1 MMRKFLA
8 GLLTLLLGVG
18 VAYGG
23 DKPLNILFIL
33 TDDQAT
39 DTIGAHGNERIATPS
54 IDRLAD
60 AGMSFTHVFNQGSW
74 SGAVCAPSRR
84 MINTGRYLY
93 HTGMGPQED
102 KQGADAGNYKLFG
115 EVFREAGYNTFMTGK
130 WHLPMPVF
138 ERSFTHGK
146 AVFKGGMSNLKSG
159 GQWSA
164 DFVDYDL
171 AAEGEA
177 KYRAY
182 KGDKHTSE
190 MIADAA
196 VDFLGSD
203 NADAKP
209 FMMYVA
215 FLAPHD
221 PRQSPDEYV
230 EKYPA
235 QSIDLPES
243 FMGEHPFDQGDHY
256 IRDEILM
263 RFPRD
268 PENVKG
274 FIGEYYAMIEHV
286 DMQIGRILDA
296 LEASGQADNTLVI
309 FTSDHGLAV
318 GKHGLLGK
326 QNQYDHSVR
335 APFIIKGPGVPAG
348 KQSAAMFYLASAYPT
363 AVEMAGLEVP
373 PSVEMPSVLPVVRG
387 EKEAVYE
394 SIYGSYRH
402 FQRMLRRDDYKL
414 IYYPHIR
421 KTQLFDM
428 NKDPNELT
436 NLAGEPRYQAMIEE
450 MMAELEVWK
459 RLVGDPLDN
468 ENVEDSF
475 KAMGGVKDLDHRKRD
490 WKE

>member
-1 MMRKFLA
+1 MRKLFLILSA
-8 GLLTLLLGVG
+8 LVLG
-18 VAYGG
+18 ASCSHA
-23 DKPLNILFIL
+23 DDAPLNILFIL
-33 TDDQAT
+33 TDDQAS
-39 DTIGAHGNERIATPS
+39 DTIAAHGNEHISTPS

-60 AGMSFTHVFNQGSW
+60 SGMSFTHVFNQGSW

-84 MINTGRYLY
+84 MINTGRHIYR
-93 HTGMGPQED
+93 TGMGPKDD
-102 KQGADAGNYKLFG
+102 KQGADASDYKLFG
-115 EVFREAGYNTFMTGK
+115 EAFRDAGYTTFMTGK

-146 AVFKGGMSNLKSG
+146 AVFDGGMSNLEKG

-164 DFVDYDL
+164 DFVDYD
-171 AAEGEA
+171 ASASGEA
-177 KYRAY
+177 RYRAY

-190 MIADAA
+190 VIADAA
-196 VDFLGSD
+196 VDFLDSESL
-203 NADAKP
+203 AEAP

-230 EKYPA
+230 AKYPGE
-235 QSIDLPES
+235 SMDLPAS

-256 IRDEILM
+256 IRDEILA

-268 PENVKG
+268 PDVVKD
-274 FIGEYYAMIEHV
+274 FIGEYYAMIEHM
-286 DMQIGRILDA
+286 DTQIGRILDA
-296 LEASGQADNTLVI
+296 LEASGQADNTLII

-335 APFIIKGPGVPAG
+335 APFILKGPHVPAG
-348 KQSAAMFYLASAYPT
+348 KRAKGMFYIASAYPT
-363 AVEMAGLEVP
+363 ALEMAGLDIP
-373 PSVEMPSVLPVVRG
+373 ASVQMPSVAPLVRG
-387 EKEAVYE
+387 EKETE
-394 SIYGSYRH
+394 LSSIYGSYRH
-402 FQRMLRRDDYKL
+402 YQRMLRDDDYKL

-428 NKDPNELT
+428 QNDPDELV
-436 NLAGEPRYQAMIEE
+436 NLADNPDQEKRIAR
-450 MMAELEVWK
+450 MMAELEDWK
-459 RLVGDPLDN
+459 DIVGDPLDN
-468 ENVEDSF
+468 ENVEISF
-475 KAMGGVKDLDHRKRD
+475 KAMGGVKDLDHRARD